1 MEKSLSLKINIGL
14 LALLIVSLVLYY
26 LKPLPFNFREPL
38 VIFAGIIATIP
49 VIVSAIRA
57 LINKKVSVDLLAS
70 IALFVSLLQREW
82 ASAVFIN
89 LMITSARIF
98 GDYTEGKA
106 KDAIKGLLKL
116 RPTTVKVRRDS
127 KIVETAISDVKVG
140 DKIIIESGDRIPVD
154 GVVLEGE
161 ASIDQSSLTGE
172 SIPIP
177 KSKGDKVF
185 SSTLN
190 VSGSLIIETEKVG
203 KETTFEKIV
212 SLVESAQSGKIGIQ
226 TTADK
231 FSTIYII
238 ATFVGASLLWLVSR
252 NLTLVLSVLLVTCAD
267 DIAVAIPMAFWSAVG
282 YAARHGII
290 IKGGNFLEGL
300 AHLKTLVADKTGT
313 LTQGKIKAEE
323 VVAFNGEKAEEV
335 LRLAAFAE
343 SVSEHPIAKAI
354 AFEAE
359 KKGLI
364 KLVPKNFQETP
375 GKGIVAKDKGK
386 DIVAGRLSFL
396 EEKKVKLTDGQ
407 RKEIHEYQN
416 EGSNVVAVG
425 YDGRPIGFIALSDEV
440 RPNARRVVENLRQLG
455 VENIIMLTGD
465 NERVALKVAKQV
477 GISEFHANLLPHDKV
492 NFIKSKLG
500 EKGKLAMVGDGVND
514 AASLAL
520 ADIGIAMGTIG
531 SDAAIEAAD
540 VALMQDNL
548 GKVTEAISLG
558 RYTTGIAREDFVI
571 WGIVNVV
578 GLALV
583 FGGVIGPAGAAAYNF
598 VTDFFPLLNSLR
610 MFRYKQ
616 A

>member
-1 MEKSLSLKINIGL
+1 MEKSLSLKINVGL
-14 LALLIVSLVLYY
+14 LALLLVSLVIYY
-26 LKPLPFNFREPL
+26 VKLVPFSFRETL
-38 VIFAGIIATIP
+38 IIAVAFIATLP
-49 VIVSAIRA
+49 VIVSALRA
-57 LINKKVSVDLLAS
+57 LVNRKVSVDLLAS
-70 IALFVSLLQREW
+70 IALFVSLAKGEW

-98 GDYTEGKA
+98 GEYTEGRA
-106 KDAIKGLLKL
+106 RDAIKGLLKL
-116 RPTTVKVRRDS
+116 RPTEVKVRIDS
-127 KIVETAISDVKVG
+127 KIVIKPISEVKVG
-140 DKIIIESGDRIPVD
+140 DMVIIESGDRIPVD
-154 GVVLEGE
+154 GIVQEGE

-177 KSKGDKVF
+177 KGKGDKVF

-190 VSGSLIIETEKVG
+190 ISGSLIVKTEKIG

-212 SLVESAQSGKIGIQ
+212 ALVESAQDGKIGIQ

-231 FSTIYII
+231 FATIYIV
-238 ATFVGASLLWLVSR
+238 ATFAGASLLWLLTH

-267 DIAVAIPMAFWSAVG
+267 DIAVAIPIAFWSAVG
-282 YAARHGII
+282 YAARQGII

-300 AHLKTLVADKTGT
+300 ANLKTLVADKTGT
-313 LTQGKIKAEE
+313 LTRGKIKTEE
-323 VVAFNGEKAEEV
+323 VVPFNGEKTEEV

-343 SVSEHPIAKAI
+343 SVSEHPIARAI

-359 KKGLI
+359 KKNLI
-364 KLVPKNFQETP
+364 KLAPKSFEEFP

-386 DIVAGRLSFL
+386 EVVAGRFSFL
-396 EEKKVKLTDGQ
+396 EEKKIKFSDGQ
-407 RKEIHEYQN
+407 KKEIHHYQD

-425 YDGRPIGFIALSDEV
+425 YAGRPIGFIALSDEV
-440 RPNARRVVENLRQLG
+440 RPNARKTIEKLKALG
-455 VENIIMLTGD
+455 VTDIVMLTGD
-465 NERVALKVAKQV
+465 NERVAANVAKQV
-477 GISEFHANLLPHDKV
+477 GIEEFHANLLPHDKV
-492 NFIKSKLG
+492 AFIKSKLG
-500 EKGKLAMVGDGVND
+500 EHGKLAMVGDGVND

-520 ADIGIAMGTIG
+520 ADVGIAMGTIG

-540 VALMQDNL
+540 IALMQDNL
-548 GKVTEAISLG
+548 GKVAEAISLG
-558 RYTTGIAREDFVI
+558 RYTARIAKEDFVI
-571 WGIVNVV
+571 WGIVNAI

-610 MFRYKQ
+610 MFRYK